1 MSTIS
6 IEEQNKISAFL
17 EGKHIPSGLGTEH
30 EACSIAA
37 INLALT
43 GELTD
48 TIPACMSKVIGKWII
63 KIQDAMPDEM
73 RNSKEWRELLPL
85 AAGTGQEHEKARIAL
100 IMDWVWSDVLPA
112 LQSTADAGGYGTEWK
127 AMCTLKTY
135 ANANANAYAAAAYAA
150 AAAKAYANAGAKAY
164 YAADAA
170 DDADDADA
178 AAYAAAKAEAAYA
191 AAKAYANAAN
201 ATKAYANAD
210 AAYAAAKAAD
220 AAKAANAKAYANAD
234 AAADAANAAK
244 AYANADAAKAA
255 NAKAYA
261 NAANAAK
268 AYANAN
274 ADDAAD
280 AANAASNASKAA
292 SNAGISW
299 QVLNPIKLLDKLI
312 HLK

>member
-37 INLALT
+37 INLALS

-63 KIQDAMPDEM
+63 MVQDTIPDEM

-85 AAGTGQEHEKARIAL
+85 AAGTGREHEKARVEL

-127 AMCTLKTY
+127 AMCTLKTVY
-135 ANANANAYAAAAYAA
+135 AAAKAYDKAYAAAAYYASNAAATYAA
-150 AAAKAYANAGAKAY
+150 AAIYAA
-164 YAADAA
+164 AADAA
-170 DDADDADA
+170 D
-178 AAYAAAKAEAAYA
+178 
-191 AAKAYANAAN
+191 
-201 ATKAYANAD
+201 
-210 AAYAAAKAAD
+210 AAD
-220 AAKAANAKAYANAD
+220 AVYAA
-234 AAADAANAAK
+234 
-244 AYANADAAKAA
+244 
-255 NAKAYA
+255 A
-261 NAANAAK
+261 NAANAANADYADYAANA
-268 AYANAN
+268 AYAAVY
-274 ADDAAD
+274 AVY
-280 AANAASNASKAA
+280 ANAASNAA
-292 SNAGISW
+292 SNAAEISW
-299 QVLNPIKLLDKLI
+299 QVFDPIKLLDKLI

>member
-17 EGKHIPSGLGTEH
+17 EGKHIRSGLGTEH

-48 TIPACMSKVIGKWII
+48 TIPACMSPVIGKWII
-63 KIQDAMPDEM
+63 RIQDAMPDEM

-85 AAGTGQEHEKARIAL
+85 AAGTGREHENARLAL
-100 IMDWVWSDVLPA
+100 IMDWMWVDVLPA

-127 AMCTLKTY
+127 AMCTLKTANAAAAAAYYADAADAADYADY
-135 ANANANAYAAAAYAA
+135 ANAAANAAAYAA
-150 AAAKAYANAGAKAY
+150 SNA
-164 YAADAA
+164 
-170 DDADDADA
+170 A
-178 AAYAAAKAEAAYA
+178 AAY
-191 AAKAYANAAN
+191 
-201 ATKAYANAD
+201 
-210 AAYAAAKAAD
+210 
-220 AAKAANAKAYANAD
+220 
-234 AAADAANAAK
+234 
-244 AYANADAAKAA
+244 
-255 NAKAYA
+255 YA
-261 NAANAAK
+261 NAANAA
-268 AYANAN
+268 AN
-274 ADDAAD
+274 
-280 AANAASNASKAA
+280 AA